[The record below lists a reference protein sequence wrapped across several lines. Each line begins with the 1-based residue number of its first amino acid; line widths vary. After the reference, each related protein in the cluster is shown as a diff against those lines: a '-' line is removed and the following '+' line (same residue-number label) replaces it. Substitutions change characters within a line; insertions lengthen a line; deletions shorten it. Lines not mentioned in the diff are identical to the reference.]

1 MLPLLTFSTKL
12 RFLKK
17 RKLQRPTC
25 CFSDLDIWITF
36 WGRYKYFFVKGKN
49 PNISKSS
56 IKVNLLLR
64 IFKRSW
70 KLKELSIL
78 TTSINSWFCTITLL
92 WKLNCDQS
100 NWIATFV
107 IWGNG
112 SKWLPCKQM
121 LNWMSVLWKNKKI
134 NLSTFSC
141 RGGTEITE
149 ITNSSLQIKK
159 GKNNPNPA
167 CRNIKNPPI
176 FSLGSTYLQRFNN
189 RIISSRF
196 LLRYSWWRR
205 RPNQVSQTEITRE

>member
-78 TTSINSWFCTITLL
+78 TTSINSNFCAQIFKEDSQSQTLL
-92 WKLNCDQS
+92 FFYNINYNQSIVTEFSNRAPQLKEPFSFSHSKQNKL
-100 NWIATFV
+100 F
-107 IWGNG
+107 
-112 SKWLPCKQM
+112 
-121 LNWMSVLWKNKKI
+121 
-134 NLSTFSC
+134 ST
-141 RGGTEITE
+141 
-149 ITNSSLQIKK
+149 K
-159 GKNNPNPA
+159 
-167 CRNIKNPPI
+167 
-176 FSLGSTYLQRFNN
+176 
-189 RIISSRF
+189 IIS
-196 LLRYSWWRR
+196 LYSDKADMILHHRAIMK
-205 RPNQVSQTEITRE
+205 T

>member
-78 TTSINSWFCTITLL
+78 TTSINSNFCAQIFKEDSQSQTLL
-92 WKLNCDQS
+92 FFTTSIL
-100 NWIATFV
+100 T
-107 IWGNG
+107 
-112 SKWLPCKQM
+112 
-121 LNWMSVLWKNKKI
+121 
-134 NLSTFSC
+134 NLLS
-141 RGGTEITE
+141 
-149 ITNSSLQIKK
+149 
-159 GKNNPNPA
+159 
-167 CRNIKNPPI
+167 RN
-176 FSLGSTYLQRFNN
+176 F
-189 RIISSRF
+189 
-196 LLRYSWWRR
+196 
-205 RPNQVSQTEITRE
+205 QTELLNSKNLFLVICQSLVVFF